1 MQVWIVGQGQL
12 ATELLK
18 GLRVDGTV
26 AAWPGAD
33 CARGQPSVVVN
44 AGSGRELDAVVAYG
58 RASQSPLIELSTGSA
73 LEGQDMG
80 FAVVVCPNTNILML
94 KFMSMVQRSGHLFN
108 NHQVRLTESHQ
119 AQKTSVPGTAVS
131 LAQALGVPVD
141 AVESVRSVPA
151 QRERLQVPQAHLARH
166 AVHEVVIEDGLCSVR
181 LESRVYGEAPYAHGV
196 GQIVAAVLA
205 HPLQPRCYNV
215 MEFVEQG
222 WL

>member
-26 AAWPGAD
+26 AAWPSAD
-33 CARGQPSVVVN
+33 CAGGQPSVVVH
-44 AGSGRELDAVVAYG
+44 AGSGRELDAVVAYC